1 VTEDAVAGRRKA
13 ARRAIEE
20 IWTGANPG
28 AIEELYA
35 PHFVGRS
42 NLSGIVV
49 HGRDEVRRYTQDFSD
64 AIGNLR
70 FEILDQVSDGDRVS
84 TRWTGDG
91 ERLAVVLAQLGLDTG
106 PVRIGGITTQRFEGE
121 LIAES
126 WTYWDASSTPPPLR
140 LVDNLS

>member
-1 VTEDAVAGRRKA
+1 MAGRRRA

-20 IWTGANPG
+20 IWTGANPA
-28 AIEELYA
+28 AIDELYA
-35 PHFVGRS
+35 PDFVGRS
-42 NLSGIVV
+42 NLSTMVV

-70 FEILDQVSDGDRVS
+70 FEILDQVCDGDTVA

-91 ERLAVVLAQLGLDTG
+91 ERLALVLTQLGLDTG
-106 PVRIGGITTQRFEGE
+106 PVRIGGITTQRFEGD

-126 WTYWDASSTPPPLR
+126 WTYWDASSAPPPLR
-140 LVDNLS
+140 LVDDQS